1 MSLDGRTVPSRGR
14 RRGLLRTGGTVS
26 HLVAATQALEVGLNL
41 HRPQDTLTRLFL
53 GSARLL
59 LSPSPTRLLLGMESG
74 GNVLPALLLRRQGL
88 PSCLGQQADLRD
100 VEHRMAADRDPC
112 AEGALD

>member
-14 RRGLLRTGGTVS
+14 RRGRLRTGETVS
-26 HLVAATQALEVGLNL
+26 RLVAATQALEVGLNL
-41 HRPQDTLTRLFL
+41 HRPQDKLTRLFL
-53 GSARLL
+53 GSARLF
-59 LSPSPTRLLLGMESG
+59 LGLESG
-74 GNVLPALLLRRQGL
+74 GNVLPALLLRQQGL

-100 VEHRMAADRDPC
+100 VEHRVAADRNPC